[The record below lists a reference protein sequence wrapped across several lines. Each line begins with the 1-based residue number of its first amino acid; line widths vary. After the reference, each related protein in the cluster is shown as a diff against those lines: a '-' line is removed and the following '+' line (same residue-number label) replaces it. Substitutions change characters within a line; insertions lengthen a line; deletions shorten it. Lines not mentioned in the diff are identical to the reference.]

1 MICPIPVRT
10 WVGSVIHEPPP
21 PERIVVVVVRT
32 THVCVRR
39 KQHENMCVARVCES
53 SPGPQQSEW
62 TIRHKHIS
70 FWWKRQLLKKF
81 IFNET

>member
-1 MICPIPVRT
+1 MIICPIPVRT

-21 PERIVVVVVRT
+21 PPERIVVVVRT

-53 SPGPQQSEW
+53 SPGPQQSEDDP
-62 TIRHKHIS
+62 TQTYIVLVETS
-70 FWWKRQLLKKF
+70 TFKKVHF
-81 IFNET
+81 